1 MTALASPPAL
11 NRRPTRER
19 APGETRS
26 GIFNHGLPVGAFLL
40 FTLVPFYWMIVFAFR
55 QTGSTLPLPVPFTF
69 DHLKTVWTDLGFS
82 TYLWNSVAVALCT
95 LLFTVVL
102 ALLTGYALAR
112 FEFRGKSPFMVV
124 LLATQFVP
132 GAMLLIPLFLIFK
145 QLGLIDNLFALIIS
159 DTVFQLPLCAI
170 LMSNFLKNIP
180 IELEEA
186 AMIDGCSRFRA
197 FCAVVLPLLRPA
209 IVAVGSF
216 AFIGAWNNFLFAL
229 MFINHNDR
237 FTLPIGLNS
246 AIGEYSADY
255 GALAAGGVVA
265 AVPVVIVFAF
275 MQRFLVQG
283 VSAGAVKG

>member
-1 MTALASPPAL
+1 MTAVSSSTAFAKLTKK
-11 NRRPTRER
+11 RV
-19 APGETRS
+19 PGSTRS
-26 GIFNHGLPVGAFLL
+26 RLLSLNLPLIAFLI

-55 QTGSTLPLPVPFTF
+55 QTGSTLPFPWPFTF
-69 DHLKTVWTDLGFS
+69 DHLVTAWTSLGFS
-82 TYLWNSVAVALCT
+82 TFLVNSVLVALSV
-95 LLFTVVL
+95 LFFTVVL
-102 ALLTGYALAR
+102 SLFTGYALAR
-112 FEFRGKSPFMVV
+112 YEFRGKGPFMLV

-145 QLGLIDNLFALIIS
+145 QLGLIDNLGALVIS

-170 LMSNFLKNIP
+170 LMSNFLRNIP
-180 IELEEA
+180 LELEEA
-186 AMIDGCSRFRA
+186 AWIDGCSRFRA
-197 FCAVVLPLLRPA
+197 FSAVVLPLLRPA

-229 MFINHNDR
+229 MFINHTNL
-237 FTLPIGLNS
+237 FTLPVGLNS

-265 AVPVVIVFAF
+265 ALPVVIVFAF